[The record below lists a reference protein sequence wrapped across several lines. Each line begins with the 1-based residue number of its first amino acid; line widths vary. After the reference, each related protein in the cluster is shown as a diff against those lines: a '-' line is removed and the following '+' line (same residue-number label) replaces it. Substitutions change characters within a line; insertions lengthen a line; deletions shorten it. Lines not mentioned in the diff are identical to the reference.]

1 MTAQLTSAHDAR
13 RRSFVGLTLAR
24 MGFRPFTLV
33 SETYVALL
41 LATRVHSAFAIT
53 FALTVHR
60 YVTAVIFPVVGRLSD
75 RTTGRFGRRVPYMAI
90 GLVVMAGAVW
100 SLSVLPGYWLLVAAI
115 VLARVAAVFHS
126 TGQFT
131 ATPDIFGRSRWVRA
145 ALTVFVAGILPGLLT
160 AGVIRATWHQND
172 PSTWAV
178 TFRLAATGLLFA
190 AVAVAVLVREV
201 PASRTAAAI
210 AARRSW
216 REELADL
223 ADRPN
228 AKVIVLGTALVLA
241 SIAAFTRLLPVW
253 AEQVLH
259 AGGNHQASASVL
271 IVLGSVLMIPPGLW
285 VSGRARPRTL
295 TVAACVVGAALAAAH
310 VLITQLA
317 LFVVLAVAAIPL
329 TVAAVASLV
338 PVLVGLVPRSDN
350 TGEGFGLV
358 AGPVAVVSLIA
369 SYLSAVLVDAT
380 GSYRVIWIVSAV
392 FLAAAALVYRR
403 LDLPDERTD
412 LRAYLRGRSSRSSLF
427 GGQVEDQDVLA
438 GEVLRGGVPKAEG
451 TFELVEPEA

>member
-1 MTAQLTSAHDAR
+1 M
-13 RRSFVGLTLAR
+13 
-24 MGFRPFTLV
+24 
-33 SETYVALL
+33 
-41 LATRVHSAFAIT
+41 
-53 FALTVHR
+53 
-60 YVTAVIFPVVGRLSD
+60 
-75 RTTGRFGRRVPYMAI
+75 
-90 GLVVMAGAVW
+90 
-100 SLSVLPGYWLLVAAI
+100 
-115 VLARVAAVFHS
+115 
-126 TGQFT
+126 
-131 ATPDIFGRSRWVRA
+131 
-145 ALTVFVAGILPGLLT
+145 
-160 AGVIRATWHQND
+160 
-172 PSTWAV
+172 
-178 TFRLAATGLLFA
+178 TFRLAACGLLFA
-190 AVAVAVLVREV
+190 AVAVAVLVREA

-259 AGGNHQASASVL
+259 AGGNHQASASVV

-295 TVAACVVGAALAAAH
+295 AVAACVVGAALAAAH

-317 LFVVLAVAAIPL
+317 LFVVLAVAAIPF
-329 TVAAVASLV
+329 
-338 PVLVGLVPRSDN
+338 PRSDN

-358 AGPVAVVSLIA
+358 AGPVAVVSLVA

-392 FLAAAALVYRR
+392 FLVAAAVVYRR

-412 LRAYLRGRSSRSSLF
+412 LRAFLRGRSSRSSLF
-427 GGQVEDQDVLA
+427 GGEVEEQDVLA
-438 GEVLRGGVPKAEG
+438 GEVLRGGVSKAAGAWE
-451 TFELVEPEA
+451 FVEPDA